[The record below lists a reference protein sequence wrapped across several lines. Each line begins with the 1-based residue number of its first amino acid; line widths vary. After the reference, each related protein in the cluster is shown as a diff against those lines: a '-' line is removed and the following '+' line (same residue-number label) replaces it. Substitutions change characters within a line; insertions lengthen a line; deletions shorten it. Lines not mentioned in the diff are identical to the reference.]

1 MVHLA
6 LALDEVEDRRD
17 GPGRAVDLGGDG
29 LGEDARDVVLEA
41 AAGDVG
47 HAGHLDVVV
56 QQAADGLEEALVHGE
71 KGVADRLVRARELVL
86 RRHLAD
92 VEEHAAGEGEAVR
105 LEAAG
110 GQADDH
116 VPGADGLSRDE
127 PLAGDGADDRA
138 DEVVFVGGVE
148 AGHFGGLAAEEGH
161 VVLLAGLAE
170 PLDDLLEG
178 GAVELGGAHVV
189 HEEEGLRALHEDVVH
204 AVVHDV
210 LAHRV
215 VLLHHHGDL
224 ELGAHAV
231 RGGDEDRVL
240 RASLRQAAE
249 AAERADSAD
258 YVDRFRGANHRLDGL
273 EGVHLVVDVHAG
285 GGVGGLCNG
294 YRIAHGQFSPVFNFH
309 KMRKN
314 GENYIIIFLSLQPL
328 D

>member
-1 MVHLA
+1 MPMLNTRYISSWSTLPWRSMKLKIV
-6 LALDEVEDRRD
+6 
-17 GPGRAVDLGGDG
+17 GT
-29 LGEDARDVVLEA
+29 
-41 AAGDVG
+41 DVG

-105 LEAAG
+105 LETAG

-170 PLDDLLEG
+170 AADDLLEG

-210 LAHRV
+210 LV
-215 VLLHHHGDL
+215 SFVLPWGRRQRPPNEPIPPTTLTVFVL
-224 ELGAHAV
+224 PTMVLMA
-231 RGGDEDRVL
+231 L
-240 RASLRQAAE
+240 RASILLSMFTPAA
-249 AAERADSAD
+249 A
-258 YVDRFRGANHRLDGL
+258 
-273 EGVHLVVDVHAG
+273 
-285 GGVGGLCNG
+285 
-294 YRIAHGQFSPVFNFH
+294 
-309 KMRKN
+309 
-314 GENYIIIFLSLQPL
+314 
-328 D
+328 